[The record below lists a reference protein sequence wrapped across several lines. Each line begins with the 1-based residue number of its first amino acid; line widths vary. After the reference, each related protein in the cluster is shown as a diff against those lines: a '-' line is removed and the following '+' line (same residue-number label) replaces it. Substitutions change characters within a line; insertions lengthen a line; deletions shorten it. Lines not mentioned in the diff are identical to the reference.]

1 MAVIV
6 AQQSRKR
13 GEVCEVHE
21 PAGSFALYLP
31 REGIAVSR
39 VRGHFSE
46 AMAREW
52 VDTIEPYFTA
62 GERFD
67 TLHDWEAMSSYD
79 TATRQ
84 LLTKWIVQRRGLVRS
99 ARFLTGSSIV
109 SLGIGTA
116 GIAAGLVGIELRV
129 CGRREFDEA
138 LAVALG
144 GASPVRH
151 DSGTVSV
158 RPSADR

>member
-6 AQQSRKR
+6 AQSRKR

-21 PAGSFALYLP
+21 PTGTFALYMP
-31 REGIAVSR
+31 REGFAVSR
-39 VRGHFSE
+39 VRGHFSA

-79 TATRQ
+79 TGTRQ
-84 LLTKWIVQRRGLVRS
+84 LLTKWVVQRRGLVRS
-99 ARFLTGSSIV
+99 ARFLTGSSVV
-109 SLGIGTA
+109 SLGIATA
-116 GIAAGLVGIELRV
+116 GIAAGLAGIELRV

-138 LAVALG
+138 LALVLG
-144 GASPVRH
+144 APVRH

-158 RPSADR
+158 RSERAER